1 MDRGRKI
8 SGKKKRKENKK
19 WTVDGEK
26 VKSKW
31 TEEEKEEK
39 EEGSG
44 IGCCHW
50 VKRSVLRV

>member
-1 MDRGRKI
+1 M
-8 SGKKKRKENKK
+8 RKENKK
-19 WTVDGEK
+19 WTVDGEQ